1 MFESRVKE
9 GTNLLKHR
17 QQRPALLLVGAG
29 RIFKIKAPVQSKVQD
44 KPTSVFP
51 WSDGRT
57 ASCFTHFN
65 LNWVQ
70 FNSALSQ
77 LAF

>member
-44 KPTSVFP
+44 KSPHRGVSLVRRQ
-51 WSDGRT
+51 DGFMFHT
-57 ASCFTHFN
+57 F
-65 LNWVQ
+65 
-70 FNSALSQ
+70 
-77 LAF
+77 